1 MSRSGDTPAT
11 SRAPA
16 RRSSADHATKRAAG
30 TPADTTPVAERAQ
43 VRALAEQEARD
54 VLTAHAAEP
63 DSEKLQRV
71 RDLLT
76 ETENELEQAWQRAH
90 AAAFSLAFYDGA
102 APLANRYLQISRP
115 SWMVRR
121 RQALDVQGPW
131 LSSASPEQVRQRALE
146 RGIAHDPQ
154 AMLTLP
160 ALAAELIMLEE
171 RVRALRELRKELVRQ
186 VYRANP
192 ATMVNPEGLSQ
203 SLLAQWSGLTPGR
216 ISQLISQ
223 SYRAKPPS
231 ADPDHAIP
239 QSMSADSPGEHAGA
253 GGDQQDED
261 N

>member
-16 RRSSADHATKRAAG
+16 RTSSAGSATESAAS
-30 TPADTTPVAERAQ
+30 TPAGTTPVAERAQ
-43 VRALAEQEARD
+43 LRARAEQEARD
-54 VLTAHAAEP
+54 VLAAHATEP
-63 DSEKLQRV
+63 DSETLQRV

-76 ETENELEQAWQRAH
+76 ETEGELERVSERAH
-90 AAAFSLAFYDGA
+90 AAAFSVAFYDGA

-131 LSSASPEQVRQRALE
+131 LSSAGPEQVRERALE

-154 AMLTLP
+154 AMITLP
-160 ALAAELIMLEE
+160 GLAAELITLEE
-171 RVRALRELRKELVRQ
+171 RVRALRELRKDLVRR

-192 ATMVNPEGLSQ
+192 ATMINPEGLSQ
-203 SLLAQWSGLTPGR
+203 TLLAQWSGLTPGR

-223 SYRAKPPS
+223 SYRAKPARAELEDTS
-231 ADPDHAIP
+231 AEA
-239 QSMSADSPGEHAGA
+239 SGEHTGAAG
-253 GGDQQDED
+253 DEQGED
-261 N
+261 S